1 MRHSVGR
8 LWAVGLCAV
17 ALVSGGARVG
27 AAEGSGVVSEE
38 VAGRLGFDAER
49 LGRIDEAVSKVVGPG
64 KLAGAVVLV
73 GTDKGVA
80 YAGVFGQRAVEPSA
94 EPMSRDTIFDMASL
108 TKPVATATSVMALIE
123 EGKIRPSDRIV
134 EYFPEM
140 DNHGK
145 GRITIDHLL
154 RHRAGL
160 IPDNALKDYLDGSEE
175 AWRRICDLDLVA
187 KPGEKFIYT
196 DVGFIILGKLVE
208 KVSGQSLDEFARDRV
223 FQPAG
228 MADAHF
234 RPEDGDASAWP
245 TVGRIAPT
253 EPAKSGEEPLR
264 GVVHDPRARA
274 IGGVAGHAGL
284 FATADDLAKYAQTLL
299 NGGRS
304 PSGER
309 LLSPLTIR
317 MMTDAGDSP
326 RGQRRGFGWD
336 MATGYSSPRG
346 ELYGPQS
353 YGHTGFTGTSIW
365 IDPETRSYVI
375 ILTSRLHPKEGSES
389 TIALRRRVGTL
400 AAAALTR
407 PPARMARSA
416 NPANRGAG
424 KPSSATAPFS
434 RVVCGVDVLA
444 GRDFEPLKGKRVG
457 LVTNHTGVSAD
468 GRSTIDVLFNA
479 PGVKLVKLFSP
490 EHGIRGELDREEI
503 KGGVDE
509 ATKLPV
515 ISLYE
520 GKKRKPKDE
529 DLADLDVLVFDI
541 QDIGVRYYTYISTL
555 GLVLEAAKE
564 NGKKV
569 VVLDRPNPI
578 DGVTVSGPVRDDD
591 VQSFVAYHKLPIRHG
606 MTVGE
611 LAKMFNAERDIK
623 ADLEVIPCEGWT
635 RRATYDRT
643 GLLWINQSPNMRS
656 LTEALV
662 YPGVGWL
669 EGTNLAT
676 GRGTDTP
683 FERVGAAWIEPT
695 VWSEALNKL
704 NLPGVAFTPI
714 HFTPTERQ
722 YSGEQ
727 CGGVMIMITDW
738 SKFDPMKLGLGLAV
752 TLREEYR
759 DQWSPERMPTLL
771 ANKETYEAILGGKGV
786 QEIEAL
792 WTDKLDEFKKV
803 RERYL
808 IYPE

>member
-1 MRHSVGR
+1 MKHSVGR
-8 LWAVGLCAV
+8 LLAAGLCAV

-27 AAEGSGVVSEE
+27 AAEGSGVAPGD
-38 VAGRLGFDAER
+38 VAGKLGFDAER

-94 EPMSRDTIFDMASL
+94 EPMSRDTVFDMASL
-108 TKPVATATSVMALIE
+108 TKPVATATSVLALIE

-145 GRITIDHLL
+145 GRITVEQLL

-160 IPDNALKDYLDGSEE
+160 IPDNALKDYLDGPEE
-175 AWRRICDLDLVA
+175 AWKRICNLDLVA
-187 KPGEKFIYT
+187 RPGEKFIYT

-228 MADAHF
+228 MTDAHF
-234 RPEDGDASAWP
+234 RPKDGDASNWP
-245 TVGRIAPT
+245 KTDRIAPT
-253 EPAKSGEEPLR
+253 EPAESGQDPLR
-264 GVVHDPRARA
+264 GDVHDPRARA
-274 IGGVAGHAGL
+274 MGGVAGHAGL
-284 FATADDLAKYAQTLL
+284 FATADDLAAYAQTLL
-299 NGGRS
+299 NGGQS
-304 PSGER
+304 PSGKR

-317 MMTDAGDSP
+317 LMTDPGDTP
-326 RGQRRGFGWD
+326 RGQRRGLGWD
-336 MATGYSSPRG
+336 VETGFSSPRG
-346 ELYGPQS
+346 ELFGPQS

-375 ILTSRLHPKEGSES
+375 ILTSRLHPKEGTES
-389 TIALRRRVGTL
+389 TIALRRRVATL

-407 PPARMARSA
+407 PPARVARRA
-416 NPANRGAG
+416 NPDAA
-424 KPSSATAPFS
+424 KPSNAPAPFA

-444 GRDFEPLKGKRVG
+444 SRNFDSLKGKRVG

-468 GRSTIDVLFNA
+468 GRSTIDALFNA
-479 PGVKLVKLFSP
+479 PEVKLVKLFSP
-490 EHGIRGELDREEI
+490 EHGIRGELDREGI
-503 KGGVDE
+503 KNDVDE

-520 GKKRKPKDE
+520 GKKRKPQDE
-529 DLADLDVLVFDI
+529 DLTDIDVLVYDI

-555 GLVLEAAKE
+555 GLVLEAAKS

-591 VQSFVAYHKLPIRHG
+591 AESFVAYHKIPIRHG

-611 LAKMFNAERDIK
+611 LAKMYNAERKID

-635 RRATYDRT
+635 RGATYDRT

-656 LTEALV
+656 LTEALL

-683 FERVGAAWIEPT
+683 FERVGAPWIEPT

-704 NLPGVAFTPI
+704 NLPGVTFTPI
-714 HFTPTERQ
+714 YFSPTERQ
-722 YSGEQ
+722 YAGEK

-738 SKFDPMKLGLGLAV
+738 SKFDPLKLGLGLAV
-752 TLREEYR
+752 TLRKEYR
-759 DQWSPERMPTLL
+759 DQWNPDRAPTLL
-771 ANKETYEAILGGKGV
+771 TNKESHQAILDGKGV
-786 QEIEAL
+786 REIEAL